1 MFYFLRVRWG
11 KPEKTVLPDN
21 NTLYTFPLPATGSVL
36 IFMLNIL
43 KKYDLKHDALSYHRI
58 TEAFKFAYGKRSV
71 LGDEPSDKIKEMVR
85 NLTNSE
91 YSDYIRDQIN
101 DEYTSEDFGYYGA
114 NFANQEDHGTAHM
127 SILAPNGDAIA
138 VTGTINN
145 L

>member
-1 MFYFLRVRWG
+1 
-11 KPEKTVLPDN
+11 
-21 NTLYTFPLPATGSVL
+21 
-36 IFMLNIL
+36 MLNIL

-85 NLTNSE
+85 NLTNTE
-91 YSDYIRDQIN
+91 YSDYIRDQVN
-101 DEYTSEDFGYYGA
+101 DEYTSEDFGFYGA
-114 NFANQEDHGTAHM
+114 NFANKEDHGTAHM

-138 VTGTINN
+138 VTGTINY